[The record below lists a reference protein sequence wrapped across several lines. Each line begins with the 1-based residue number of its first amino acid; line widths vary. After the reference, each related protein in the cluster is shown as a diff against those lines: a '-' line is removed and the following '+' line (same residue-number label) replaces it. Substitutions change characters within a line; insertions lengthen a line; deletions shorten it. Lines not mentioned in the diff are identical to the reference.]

1 MMKRLFIYIL
11 LLMPSLCF
19 GGPTYT
25 FSFDGREK
33 EGIQMN
39 AAMLYTSERG
49 YGYDF
54 VDLVRN
60 SPLIPSRFHGESLGV
75 SGTSPFFLSVDVPD
89 GNYKVTVTLGSK
101 KQSGNTVVRAES
113 RRLFLQDITTR
124 KGEFVSYSFIVNKR
138 NTEIWGSSSE
148 SDEPKVVD
156 RVRIKK
162 REEGK
167 LNWDNKLTIE
177 ISGESPCCSSISV
190 EPASESVVTV
200 FLCGNSTVVDQ
211 DYEPW
216 ASWGQMIPCW
226 FDEDVAF
233 ANYAESGETA
243 STFIAAGRLKKI
255 LSVMKA
261 GDYVFVEFGHNDQK
275 QKFAGA
281 GAWYNFSMC
290 LKQFID
296 EVRLRKGTVVFVTPT
311 QRRSFDASGHI
322 QETHGD
328 YPDAMRAVASRENV
342 PVIELHDMTR
352 TFYETLGVENSTRAF
367 VHYPANTYPGQDKPL
382 ADNTHFNS
390 YGAYE
395 LSKMV
400 VEGMKCAGLPIAEHL
415 RDLYKPYNESSPDDF
430 NSFHWVNS
438 PFTESLKPDGN

>member
-1 MMKRLFIYIL
+1 MKRLLTYL
-11 LLMPSLCF
+11 LSIMPSLCI
-19 GGPTYT
+19 GGESYT
-25 FSFDGREK
+25 FSFDGK
-33 EGIQMN
+33 NKDAIQMN
-39 AAMLYTSERG
+39 KDIVYTSERG
-49 YGYDF
+49 YGFDF
-54 VDLVRN
+54 VELVKS

-113 RRLFLQDITTR
+113 RRLFLQDIVTR
-124 KGEFVSYSFIVNKR
+124 KGEYVSYSFIVNKR
-138 NTEIWGSSSE
+138 NTEIWGRISE
-148 SDEPKVVD
+148 SEELKIVD

-177 ISGESPCCSSISV
+177 ISGESPCCSSIV
-190 EPASESVVTV
+190 IEPASESVPTV

-226 FDEDVAF
+226 FDEGIAF

-255 LSVMKA
+255 LSVMKS

-296 EVRLRKGTVVFVTPT
+296 EVRLRQGTIVFVTPT
-311 QRRSFDASGHI
+311 QRRSFDETGHI
-322 QETHGD
+322 KETHGD
-328 YPDAMRAVASRENV
+328 YPDAMRAVAAREHV

-352 TFYETLGVENSTRAF
+352 TFYETLGVEHSTRAF
-367 VHYPANTYPGQDKPL
+367 VHYPANTYPGQEKPL
-382 ADNTHFNS
+382 ADNTHFNP

-400 VEGMKCAGLPIAEHL
+400 VEGMKTIGLPLTAHL
-415 RDLYKPYNESSPDDF
+415 RSTYQTYSESSPDEF
-430 NSFHWVNS
+430 SSFHWVDS